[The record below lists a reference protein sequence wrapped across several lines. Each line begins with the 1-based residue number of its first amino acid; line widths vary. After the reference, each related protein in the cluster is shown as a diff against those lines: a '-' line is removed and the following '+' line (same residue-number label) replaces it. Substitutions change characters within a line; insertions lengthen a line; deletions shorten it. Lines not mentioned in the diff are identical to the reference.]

1 MRTAID
7 VLQAVAQ
14 TIQQAASPG
23 GQPGAGPRGPGGP
36 PPGFETVPAVFELLR
51 FVGSFLAIGAV
62 GFRFGIVRQIRGM
75 SDEAKAILRADN
87 AALLGVAG
95 VILIAVSALGGPYI
109 DSITNHKT
117 LAESLSKNMPQFEFK
132 MTMLAIALIGFVLVR
147 AASSAGWM
155 LAAIGILLAVL
166 QPVYTGR
173 LSNKVNAVHISAAST
188 WLGTLFVLMLI
199 GIRGVARSSAA
210 GTQRAEL
217 VADLVNSFS
226 PLALVASAI
235 VAITGVTTAWLHL
248 KRISS
253 LWTTSYGMALDVKL
267 ILVLIVVTLGAWNWR
282 RVRPSLGVEG
292 SEETVR
298 RSARME
304 LTFAGLVLIATSV
317 LVSLPSPR

>member
-1 MRTAID
+1 M
-7 VLQAVAQ
+7 LQAVAQ

-23 GQPGAGPRGPGGP
+23 GQPGGPGGP
-36 PPGFETVPAVFELLR
+36 SGLGGPRPAFEPIPAFFELLR

-87 AALLGVAG
+87 AAMLGVAG

-117 LAESLSKNMPQFEFK
+117 LAESLSRNMPQFEFK
-132 MTMLAIALIGFVLVR
+132 MTMLVLAFIGFVLVR
-147 AASSAGWM
+147 ATSSAGWM

-173 LSNKVNAVHISAAST
+173 FGNKVNAVHISAAST

-199 GIRGVARSSAA
+199 GIRGIARSSAA

-217 VADLVNSFS
+217 IADLVNSFS

-248 KRISS
+248 KRVSS

-267 ILVLIVVTLGAWNWR
+267 IFVIIVVALGAWNWR

-292 SEETVR
+292 SEETIR

-304 LTFAGLVLIATSV
+304 LTFAAFVLIATSV

>member
-1 MRTAID
+1 MKAAIA
-7 VLQAVAQ
+7 VVQAVLQ
-14 TIQQAASPG
+14 TIQQTAPPG
-23 GQPGAGPRGPGGP
+23 GLPRGAGGP
-36 PPGFETVPAVFELLR
+36 PPGFEIGPAFFELLR

-62 GFRFGIVRQIRGM
+62 GFRFGIMRQIRGM

-109 DSITNHKT
+109 DSIANHKT

-132 MTMLAIALIGFVLVR
+132 MTMLVLALIGFVLVR

-173 LSNKVNAVHISAAST
+173 FSNKVNAVHIFAAST

-199 GIRGVARSSAA
+199 GIRGVARSSTA

-248 KRISS
+248 KRVSS

-267 ILVLIVVTLGAWNWR
+267 VFVLIVVSLGAWNWR

-292 SEETVR
+292 SEATIR

-304 LTFAGLVLIATSV
+304 LTFAALVLIVTSV
-317 LVSLPSPR
+317 LVSLPSPK